1 MFSEHYIFRKGNFRN
16 YNLEG
21 WNDPTKLPL
30 GIAGFSAFA
39 LGVVAWV
46 MGMVET
52 WYVGPLGGLIGE
64 YGGDIANE
72 LAFGITALV
81 YIPARYLEL
90 KYVGR

>member
-1 MFSEHYIFRKGNFRN
+1 
-16 YNLEG
+16 
-21 WNDPTKLPL
+21 
-30 GIAGFSAFA
+30 
-39 LGVVAWV
+39 

-90 KYVGR
+90 KYVGK